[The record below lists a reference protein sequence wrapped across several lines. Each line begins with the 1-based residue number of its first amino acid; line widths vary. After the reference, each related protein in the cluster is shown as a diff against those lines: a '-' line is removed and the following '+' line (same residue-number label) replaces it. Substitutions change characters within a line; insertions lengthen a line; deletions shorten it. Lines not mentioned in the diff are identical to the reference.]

1 MVSAWASVISR
12 ARGAPLTSSLRGT
25 PTATISKGSV
35 LPPTGAHIA
44 LHGSRF
50 SGSPAMSLQMA
61 GEVLV
66 HLEHRYLV
74 LAEDSPELVV
84 GQYFTAVF
92 RVLQVVQA
100 DVLPHLAHHLAP
112 GQRVRADH
120 RGELLRWL

>member
-44 LHGSRF
+44 IHGSRF
-50 SGSPAMSLQMA
+50 TGSPALSLQMA

-84 GQYFTAVF
+84 GQYFTAVL
-92 RVLQVVQA
+92 RVLQVMQA
-100 DVLPHLAHHLAP
+100 DGRPPLSLPLGP
-112 GQRVRADH
+112 GPR
-120 RGELLRWL
+120 